1 MTIVPS
7 PSKIKASSHIE
18 KNLSRRPKFEPPI
31 ESTTNLI
38 NALPGVV
45 GVHVLVLGAEVS
57 PLEAVNG
64 SEVTFLAIA
73 EAEGVEERA
82 GGVPVPDADILGL
95 KKTTADSVKN
105 RALAFSGRP
114 NLIQSIIV

>member
-1 MTIVPS
+1 M
-7 PSKIKASSHIE
+7 
-18 KNLSRRPKFEPPI
+18 
-31 ESTTNLI
+31 
-38 NALPGVV
+38 
-45 GVHVLVLGAEVS
+45 HVLVLGAEVP

-95 KKTTADSVKN
+95 KKTTADFVKN
-105 RALAFSGRP
+105 RALAFSGKP